1 MLLFYVSCFMFITFV
16 CASLAAQ
23 GPQIAIVQR
32 SPIVEPANGP
42 AKGLAK
48 IHSNLGSKTDAFDDG
63 VSWSITGPD
72 NLRWGEGYLAMP
84 FTPKANS
91 TAKEVLIALGYV
103 TGGFNKGSISIF
115 TDAGGVPGKPLKTW
129 ATGDF
134 PREGQCCKM
143 IELKNSAGVPLIIRA
158 ALNIGSWPIPARN
171 QKKRNTNG
179 TLFGTTPRA
188 RSRS

>member
-1 MLLFYVSCFMFITFV
+1 MVKKVVPGVSSCFMFITFV
-16 CASLAAQ
+16 CAGLAAQ
-23 GPQIAIVQR
+23 SPQIAIVQR

-72 NLRWGEGYLAMP
+72 NPRWGEGYLAMP

-115 TDAGGVPGKPLKTW
+115 IDAGGVPGKPLKTW
-129 ATGDF
+129 ATGNF
-134 PREGQCCKM
+134 PPEGQCCKS
-143 IELKNSAGVPLIIRA
+143 IALKDSTGVPLKGGTQYWIVA
-158 ALNIGSWPIPARN
+158 HTGSQSKEA
-171 QKKRNTNG
+171 Q
-179 TLFGTTPRA
+179 
-188 RSRS
+188 